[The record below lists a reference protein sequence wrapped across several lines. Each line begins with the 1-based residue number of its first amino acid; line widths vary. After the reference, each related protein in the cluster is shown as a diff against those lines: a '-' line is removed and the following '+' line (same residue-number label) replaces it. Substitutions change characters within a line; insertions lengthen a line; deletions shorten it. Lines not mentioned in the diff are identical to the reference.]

1 MLESIIAQFQL
12 DGAPVA
18 VYPAGNGHINTTYR
32 IDTDGNKS
40 YILQHVNTSVFHDPH
55 GLMRNIAAVT
65 SFLSSQVENPDRE
78 VLHLIGTRDGKPYLE
93 TQDGEVWRLYDYVSD
108 SVCLD
113 VADKDLFYETGYA
126 FGKFQSQLADFPA
139 ETLTETIPD
148 FHNTAKRYE
157 AFDAILKADPLGR
170 AAGVKPEI
178 EFALSQREHACTLT
192 RMTERGELPLR
203 VTHNDTKL
211 NNILFDA
218 ETRHALCVIDLDT
231 IMPGL
236 GIHDFGDA
244 IRYGANSAAEDEK
257 DLDKVHFCLDL
268 YEACTRGFLEACGDK
283 LTEAELACMPLAAKA
298 MTMECG
304 VRFLTDYLAGDVYFK
319 THRPEHNL
327 DRCRTQFKLVQEMND
342 SWDEMQRIVRDCRAT
357 V

>member
-1 MLESIIAQFQL
+1 MLESIIAQFKL
-12 DGAPVA
+12 DGTPLR
-18 VYPAGNGHINTTYR
+18 VYADGNGHINTTYR
-32 IDTDGNKS
+32 VDTDTNRS
-40 YILQHVNTSVFHDPH
+40 YILQKLNTTVFHDPH
-55 GLMRNIAAVT
+55 GLMRNIADVT
-65 SFLSSQVENPDRE
+65 SFLSARVDDPARE
-78 VLHLIGTRDGKPYLE
+78 VLHLIGTVDGKPYLE
-93 TQDGEVWRLYDYVSD
+93 TENGEVWRLYDYVSN
-108 SVCLD
+108 SVCFES
-113 VADKDLFYETGYA
+113 ADKNLFYETGYA
-126 FGKFQSQLADFPA
+126 FGKFQGQLADFPA
-139 ETLTETIPD
+139 ETLTETIPN

-157 AFDAILKADPLGR
+157 AFDAILQADPLGR
-170 AAGVKPEI
+170 AAGVAPEI

-192 RMTERGELPLR
+192 RMTESGELPLR

-218 ETRHALCVIDLDT
+218 ETRKALCVIDLDT

-244 IRYGANSAAEDEK
+244 IRFGANTAAEDEK
-257 DLDKVHFCLDL
+257 DLDKVHFSLEL

-283 LTEAELACMPLAAKA
+283 LTETELACMPLAAKA

-319 THRPEHNL
+319 IHRPEHNL
-327 DRCRTQFKLVQEMND
+327 DRCRTQFKLVREMNEK
-342 SWDEMQRIVRDCRAT
+342 WDEMARIVRDCRAA